1 MFALRY
7 IHSCLALLETQR
19 EMVNAHSCSFFIAS
33 LVYIYIYIY
42 ECGLLA
48 KRLLAVKGAI
58 SKSFKMM
65 NKMR

>member
-42 ECGLLA
+42 
-48 KRLLAVKGAI
+48 I
-58 SKSFKMM
+58 YIYM
-65 NKMR
+65 NVDYWRNDSSP